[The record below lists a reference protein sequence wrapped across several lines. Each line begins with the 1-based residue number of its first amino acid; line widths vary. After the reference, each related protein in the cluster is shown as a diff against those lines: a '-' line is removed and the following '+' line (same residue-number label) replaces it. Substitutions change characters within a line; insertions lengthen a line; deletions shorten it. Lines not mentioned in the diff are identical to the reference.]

1 MRDLRQRQ
9 SRVLVVDDEEVMR
22 MIARE
27 SLEQAGFEVIEAESG
42 VDAIDSFATTR
53 PDIVLLD
60 VKMPYLDGFATCREL
75 RASPLARHTPIMMM
89 TGRDD
94 VDSIRQSYQAGATDF
109 VAKPVNWLIVAH
121 RIQYILR
128 ADRAA
133 DELRK
138 SRGRLANAQRIA
150 RLGYWE
156 WNVEEN
162 RLVCSSEM
170 QRILGNRPG
179 RLTGTLEDLISRI
192 HSEDQSL
199 VAEYFKELLG
209 SGESPDIEYRLIS
222 ADGAERFVE
231 QQAEVAEQ
239 LGGRVVSVS
248 ATVRDVTEAKNAE
261 EKIRFLAYYD
271 ALSGLPNR
279 RSFLKRLNLS
289 TLDHSETGRS
299 GAVLFLGLDRFGR
312 INETFGHSAGD
323 KLLRMVARRLLKTLR
338 SSGAPGREGATR
350 LGDFV
355 ARFGGDE
362 FTVLLTDLRS
372 GQDAATA
379 AKRVLEMFARPFEV
393 EEQEV
398 FLSASLGVA
407 VFPGDGKDAEALVG
421 MADSAMRHAKS
432 GQGNT
437 SRFYDESMNASAIER
452 MRLETGLNMAL
463 ENGELEVYYQPQ
475 VELISGQVM
484 GIEALLRWNHP
495 ERGLLAPDKFLEL
508 AEETGLILPIGEWVL
523 RTACEQAREW
533 QTECFPPLRMA
544 VNLSS
549 RQLLQPDLMER
560 VSVILQETGMHPDLL
575 ELELTEGA
583 LMQGFEEATDS
594 MWRLKSLGVRL
605 SVDDFGTGY
614 SSLSRLARFPLDSLK
629 IDRSFLKGV
638 PGEPDMEGI
647 VSAIIA
653 MARSLGLEVI
663 AEGVEQEAQ
672 IDFLLRQ
679 GCARCQG
686 FLYSKPQRAEQIRLV
701 LEAGE
706 MLEPGAG
713 ALPQRSG
720 SRRPSAWPTGRAEP
734 SDPIAGSIDRA
745 VATLIEQHP
754 LTAAS

>member
-1 MRDLRQRQ
+1 M
-9 SRVLVVDDEEVMR
+9 DDEEVMR

-42 VDAIDSFATTR
+42 VDAIDGFARTR

-60 VKMPYLDGFATCREL
+60 VEMPYLDGFATCREL
-75 RASPLARHTPIMMM
+75 RSSPLARHTPIMMM

-94 VDSIRQSYQAGATDF
+94 VGSVKLSYEAGATDF
-109 VAKPVNWLIVAH
+109 VAKPVNWLIVIH
-121 RIQYILR
+121 RIHYILE
-128 ADRAA
+128 AGKAA

-156 WNVEEN
+156 WNVEED
-162 RLVCSSEM
+162 RLVCSGEM
-170 QRILGNRPG
+170 QRILGERAG
-179 RLTGTLEDLISRI
+179 GLEGTLADLTSRI
-192 HSEDQSL
+192 HSEDRSF
-199 VAEYFKELLG
+199 VAAYFSELLG
-209 SGESPDIEYRLIS
+209 SGQPRDIEYRLIS
-222 ADGAERFVE
+222 SSGAERFVE
-231 QQAEVAEQ
+231 QQTEVAERE
-239 LGGRVVSVS
+239 GGRVVTVS
-248 ATVRDVTEAKNAE
+248 ATVRDVTEAKDAE

-271 ALSGLPNR
+271 GLSGLPNR
-279 RSFLKRLNLS
+279 RSFLKRLSLS
-289 TLDHSETGRS
+289 TVDHSETDRA

-323 KLLRMVARRLLKTLR
+323 KMLRMVARRLLKTLR
-338 SSGAPGREGATR
+338 SSGAAGRGGATR
-350 LGDFV
+350 MGDFV

-362 FTVLLTDLRS
+362 FTILLADLKS

-379 AKRVLEMFARPFEV
+379 ANRVLEMFARPFQLEG
-393 EEQEV
+393 QEV

-407 VFPGDGKDAEALVG
+407 VFPSDSMDAEALVE
-421 MADSAMRHAKS
+421 MAHSAMGHAKS
-432 GQGNT
+432 GQGCT
-437 SRFYDESMNASAIER
+437 YRFYDESMNASAIDR
-452 MRLETGLNMAL
+452 MKLETGLNMAL
-463 ENGELEVYYQPQ
+463 ENGEMEVYYQPQ

-495 ERGLLAPDKFLEL
+495 ELGLLSPDTFLEI

-523 RTACEQAREW
+523 RTACAQAREW
-533 QTECFPPLRMA
+533 QMGCFPPLRMA

-560 VSVILQETGMHPDLL
+560 VAGILQTTGMDPDLL

-672 IDFLLRQ
+672 IDFLLSQ

-686 FLYSKPQRAEQIRLV
+686 FLFSKPQRADQIGAV
-701 LEAGE
+701 LEAGAL
-706 MLEPGAG
+706 LEAG
-713 ALPQRSG
+713 ADVTPEPPVPTMPEAS
-720 SRRPSAWPTGRAEP
+720 PSDRAERIGGI
-734 SDPIAGSIDRA
+734 DRSIDRA
-745 VATLIEQHP
+745 VASLVEQVP